1 MSTKLVTAFA
11 PEPEPVREGTVT
23 ETVTHHDQKL
33 QDELERLAEENE
45 NLKIEIEEMRSEMD
59 EMRDT
64 FYEEDACQLQGMR
77 REFERANKNCRI
89 LQYRLRKAERKRPP
103 YAQIGETD
111 EELLRNLE
119 QDLKVA
125 KDVSIRLHQELERV
139 EEKRT
144 KTEEE
149 NDNLRQQLIQAEVT
163 KQALLNE
170 PDKAKEKRRGSRD
183 VQKPDR
189 KTPQASPEEEN
200 DDLKCQLALIK
211 EEASLMRK
219 KIAKIDKE
227 KDRQEQELQ
236 KYHCFYGDLDS
247 PLPKGELGGP
257 PSARQAELRL
267 RLRLAEEEANAL
279 SRKIAELEVQN
290 QGLWEELGE
299 MRGMEPAG
307 GGGTD
312 LQQQLQLAEEETEQL
327 RRSLADLEDQNRRV
341 SGELRN
347 LRRHRAKPHK
357 GGKADTL
364 QDELKATRLHVNEL
378 SGAVLRLQYENGMLL
393 SGAQQCC
400 DSDGGQ
406 RESDD
411 NSRPPPHK
419 REGPVGG
426 ESEPEQVA
434 NARCLSPADSLHSLE
449 GCFMSRAF
457 RDRQQMA
464 GIRTEAE
471 RLSRTVDWLVSDTSA
486 IITEAHVYLASGGS
500 FSGTDK
506 EDEGS
511 RIREHELLYHVNTQ
525 MKAFQKELQGFIDC
539 LEVPKTPD
547 QNKEEPLSASQMFQ
561 PIILLILILVLFSS
575 LSYAII
581 FKLIFLFTLFF
592 VL

>member
-1 MSTKLVTAFA
+1 MSTKPFTGSS
-11 PEPEPVREGTVT
+11 PEPELVQEDFVT
-23 ETVTHHDQKL
+23 ETVTQHDQKL
-33 QDELERLAEENE
+33 RDELERLAEENE
-45 NLKIEIEEMRSEMD
+45 NLKIEIEEMRMEMD
-59 EMRDT
+59 EIRDT
-64 FYEEDACQLQGMR
+64 FYEEDACQLQDMR

-103 YAQIGETD
+103 YAQTGETD
-111 EELLRNLE
+111 GELLRNLE

-170 PDKAKEKRRGSRD
+170 PDKTKEKRRGSRD

-200 DDLKCQLALIK
+200 EDLKCQLALIK
-211 EEASLMRK
+211 EEANLMRR
-219 KIAKIDKE
+219 KIAKTDKD

-247 PLPKGELGGP
+247 PLPRGELGGP
-257 PSARQAELRL
+257 PSPRQAELRL

-279 SRKIAELEVQN
+279 SRRIAELEVQN
-290 QGLWEELGE
+290 QGLWAELGE
-299 MRGMEPAG
+299 MRGAEPAG
-307 GGGTD
+307 GGGAD
-312 LQQQLQLAEEETEQL
+312 LQQQLHLAEEETEQL
-327 RRSLADLEDQNRRV
+327 RRRLADQEERIRRV
-341 SGELRN
+341 NGEIQD
-347 LRRHRAKPHK
+347 LRRHRGKPQE
-357 GGKADTL
+357 GGKADAL
-364 QDELKATRLHVNEL
+364 QDELKATRLHINEL
-378 SGAVLRLQYENGMLL
+378 SCAALRLQYENSVLL
-393 SGAQQCC
+393 SGAQPQRC

-411 NSRPPPHK
+411 DSRPPPHK

-426 ESEPEQVA
+426 ESEPEEA
-434 NARCLSPADSLHSLE
+434 PSALRLSPARSLRSPE
-449 GCFMSRAF
+449 GCFLSGAF
-457 RDRQQMA
+457 PDRRQMT
-464 GIRTEAE
+464 GIRKEAE
-471 RLSRTVDWLVSDTSA
+471 RLSRTVDWLVSDTSG
-486 IITEAHVYLASGGS
+486 IIAEARVYLASGGC
-500 FSGTDK
+500 SGGADK
-506 EDEGS
+506 EDDGS
-511 RIREHELLYHVNTQ
+511 RIREHELLYRVNGH
-525 MKAFQKELQGFIDC
+525 MKAFQKELHGFIDC

-547 QNKEEPLSASQMFQ
+547 KEEPLSVSQMFQ

-575 LSYAII
+575 LSYATI